1 MGDRESISE
10 LVAQVLKID
19 SNEVLKLNEEASLKE
34 LGLTS
39 LKAMELIVLIET
51 KLDVELDDEDLE
63 LEKIDTIKALCVLY
77 EKYKQQI

>member
-1 MGDRESISE
+1 MENREVISE

-19 SNEVLKLNEEASLKE
+19 SNEILKIKEDRSLKE

-51 KLDVELDDEDLE
+51 QLDVELDDEDLE
-63 LEKIDTIKALCVLY
+63 MEKIDTIKELCRLY
-77 EKYKQQI
+77 EKYKQQV

>member
-1 MGDRESISE
+1 MENRESISE

-19 SNEVLKLNEEASLKE
+19 SNEVLKLNEEESLKE

-63 LEKIDTIKALCVLY
+63 LEKIDTIKELCVLY